1 MMDRDMTQTSTP
13 KALVRNNPIDA
24 LILAIAGR
32 FGEKSKEVERFLKF
46 AVVGVIGFIVDMGTL
61 IILQATILPA
71 VSDLNVIIATSI
83 AFMAAIISNFLW
95 NRFWTYP
102 DSRSRSVRTQMLQFT
117 FISLV
122 GWLSRTLWIRL
133 SYAPI
138 GALLYP
144 LLLPLLTS
152 VMPAFTAAVDAE
164 ARLGS
169 MVAQLIGVVVVM
181 FWNFFANRYW
191 TYGDVD
197 APKAE

>member
-1 MMDRDMTQTSTP
+1 MDRDMTQTRSP

-61 IILQATILPA
+61 IILQATLLPA
-71 VSDLNVIIATSI
+71 ISDLNVIIATSI
-83 AFMAAIISNFLW
+83 AFIAAIISNFLW

-169 MVAQLIGVVVVM
+169 MVAQLFGVVVVM

-197 APKAE
+197 APQAE

>member
-1 MMDRDMTQTSTP
+1 MDSHMTQTSTP
-13 KALVRNNPIDA
+13 KTLTRQNPIDSI
-24 LILAIAGR
+24 ILAVAGR

-46 AVVGVIGFIVDMGTL
+46 AVVGVIGFIVDLGTL
-61 IILQATILPA
+61 VVLQATILPA
-71 VSDLNVIIATSI
+71 TSDLNVIIATSI
-83 AFMAAIISNFLW
+83 AFIAAIISNFLW

-102 DSRSRSVRTQMLQFT
+102 DSRSRSVRTQMFQFT

-122 GWLSRTLWIRL
+122 GWLARTLWIRL

-138 GALLYP
+138 GAALYP
-144 LLLPLLTS
+144 LLRSLLET
-152 VMPAFTAAVDAE
+152 VMPSFAAAQDVE

-169 MVAQLIGVVVVM
+169 MVAQIIGVVVVM

-197 APKAE
+197 EQPTE